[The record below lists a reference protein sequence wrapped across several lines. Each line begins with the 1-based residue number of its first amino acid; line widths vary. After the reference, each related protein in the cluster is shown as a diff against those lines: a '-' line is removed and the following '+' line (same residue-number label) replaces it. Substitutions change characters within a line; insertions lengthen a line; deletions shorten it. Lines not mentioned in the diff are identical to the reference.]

1 MVKSILVIN
10 TGSSSMKFKLF
21 TKNSDVLLS
30 GIFDSIGFKKSFVE
44 YSIFDNLKLSD
55 ESNNKSNDNFNKKSN
70 KKYDEKSIENKKNIE
85 MKIESHKKAFDL
97 LLKIIYEELKIN
109 KEDIL
114 GVGHRVVH
122 GGNFENTSEMTEDN
136 LEKLKKISSLAPLHN
151 PNAVIGIE
159 ESIKVFDKSKIFAC
173 FDTIFFK
180 DMPDVSKKYA
190 ISDIEMV
197 RKYGF
202 HGLSYSYL
210 YDYIKKKYKSKNLII
225 CHIGNG
231 SSIVAIKNGRVI
243 DTTMGLSP
251 LEGLIMGTRSGDI
264 DPEVVFFLQRE
275 KNMTYQEVSDF
286 LNKKSG
292 LKAMCGTNDM
302 RIIWENVKD
311 VYKNNLFDDP
321 KNKYDYA
328 YKKYVKSI
336 IKYVS
341 YYKTEIG
348 KIDAIVFS
356 GGMGEKAYYLRESVL
371 QYFDDIKI
379 DKIKNKKGEEI
390 FSKEDSKIK
399 AMVIET
405 NEEFFI
411 FNEVKKYLK
420 F

>member
-21 TKNSDVLLS
+21 TENSDVLLS
-30 GIFDSIGFKKSFVE
+30 GIFDSIGFEKSFVE
-44 YSIFDNLKLSD
+44 YSIFDNLKLN
-55 ESNNKSNDNFNKKSN
+55 EKKNKQSN
-70 KKYDEKSIENKKNIE
+70 KQSNEKLIKNKKNIE

-109 KEDIL
+109 KEEIL

-122 GGNFENTSEMTEDN
+122 GGNFENTSEMTKDN
-136 LEKLKKISSLAPLHN
+136 LNKLKKISSLAPLHN

-190 ISDIEMV
+190 IAEIDMV

-210 YDYIKKKYKSKNLII
+210 FDYIKKKYKYKNLII

-231 SSIVAIKNGRVI
+231 SSIVAIKNGKVV
-243 DTTMGLSP
+243 DTSMGLSP

-275 KNMTYQEVSDF
+275 KNMSYQEVSDF

-302 RIIWENVKD
+302 RIIWENIQD
-311 VYKNNLFDDP
+311 VYKNNIFDEP
-321 KNKYDYA
+321 KNQYDYA
-328 YKKYVKSI
+328 YKKYIKSI
-336 IKYVS
+336 IKYIS

-356 GGMGEKAYYLRESVL
+356 GGMGEKAFYLRESVL

-379 DKIKNKKGEEI
+379 DKNKNKKGEEI

-405 NEEFFI
+405 NEEYFI
-411 FNEVKKYLK
+411 FNEVKKYLNE
-420 F
+420 